1 MNHSSAMSIQELK
14 TLNIKTI
21 IITTILS
28 AFSFLVALTWRD
40 AIQKTINTFL
50 PEGEGLYYDYLAA
63 IIITML
69 AVVVT
74 YTVLHIEKRDIIPDK
89 FEKKKDGTKS
99 ASSQSKKEL
108 KE

>member
-1 MNHSSAMSIQELK
+1 MSIEELK

-21 IITTILS
+21 MITTILS

-40 AIQKTINTFL
+40 AIRKTLNTFL

-63 IIITML
+63 IIITMI
-69 AVVVT
+69 AVAVT
-74 YTVLHIEKRDIIPDK
+74 YTLLHIQKRDIIPDK
-89 FEKKKDGTKS
+89 IEKKKDRNKS

-108 KE
+108 KN